1 MERLISCNNKIE
13 IKYIKFILYL
23 FTYNFSTTS
32 KIIIQLSKNY
42 YFDLWNSWAN
52 NLEELFFILYNE
64 ADRK

>member
-13 IKYIKFILYL
+13 IKYIKFILCL
-23 FTYNFSTTS
+23 CSYNFNAIP
-32 KIIIQLSKNY
+32 KIIQLSKNY
-42 YFDLWNSWAN
+42 YLDRWNSWAN